1 MVKFNTAALPDPT
14 LVTLA
19 CDPAAP
25 VVTVPTL
32 TVAAAPEGPVAPK
45 TPFTANTAHCAGDT
59 SGCDPSEIVVPRY
72 VAPLKTTT
80 SFA

>member
-1 MVKFNTAALPDPT
+1 MVKFSTAAPAVPVF
-14 LVTLA
+14 VTLA
-19 CDPAAP
+19 CDPGAP

-32 TVAAAPEGPVAPK
+32 TVAAAPEGPVAPT
-45 TPFTANTAHCAGDT
+45 TPFTASTAHIAGDP
-59 SGCDPSEIVVPRY
+59 SGCDPSEVVVPRY

>member
-1 MVKFNTAALPDPT
+1 VKSNTAALALPL

-19 CDPAAP
+19 CDPAGP

-32 TVAAAPEGPVAPK
+32 TVAAAPEGPVAPRV
-45 TPFTANTAHCAGDT
+45 PFTASTAHCAGDT
-59 SGCDPSEIVVPRY
+59 SGCDPSEVVVPRY
-72 VAPLKTTT
+72 VAPLKATT

>member
-1 MVKFNTAALPDPT
+1 MVKFSTAALPDPT
-14 LVTLA
+14 FVTLA

-32 TVAAAPEGPVAPK
+32 TVAAAPEGPVAPRA
-45 TPFTANTAHCAGDT
+45 PFTASTAHCAGDT
-59 SGCDPSEIVVPRY
+59 SGCDPNDVVTPRY
-72 VAPLKTTT
+72 VAPPNPTT

>member
-1 MVKFNTAALPDPT
+1 VKFSTAALAVPM

-32 TVAAAPEGPVAPK
+32 IVAAAPEGPVAPK
-45 TPFTANTAHCAGDT
+45 VPFTASTAHCAGDT
-59 SGCDPSEIVVPRY
+59 SGCDPSEVIAPRY
-72 VAPLKTTT
+72 VAPLKATT

>member
-1 MVKFNTAALPDPT
+1 MVKFNTAAPADPT
-14 LVTLA
+14 FVTPA

-32 TVAAAPEGPVAPK
+32 TVAAAPEGPVAP
-45 TPFTANTAHCAGDT
+45 TAPFTASTAHCAGDT
-59 SGCDPSEIVVPRY
+59 SGCDPSEVVAARY
-72 VAPLKTTT
+72 VPPPNSTT